1 MFSLVKMSLKF
12 KITTLLLFF
21 VFHHAFGQSAS
32 VLKYVGIIK
41 VKNSG
46 AYFYQVNLEVKG
58 NKVSGITI
66 TNAGNKNETTAAL
79 AGETKN
85 NGKRIS
91 FKETRIIK
99 TAIKD
104 KQTDFCFVNAELS
117 LKTKLGVEVLEGT
130 FIGKDEK
137 GGVCAEGTIQLARK
151 SAIVAD
157 TVDMSR
163 LAKKLSDTIDKIK
176 SDNGYVKQLS
186 EEGTN
191 KILCGGAKKVL
202 VKFYDGN
209 VIDRDRIEI
218 SYNGVVL
225 QENHILTKK
234 GLYME
239 FNIEKGKENIIAV
252 RTLNTGESGLNTV
265 SIEVHLS
272 DKDIRSYVID
282 AEAQKI
288 IKIELVN

>member
-1 MFSLVKMSLKF
+1 MSLKF
-12 KITTLLLFF
+12 KITTFLLFIIF
-21 VFHHAFGQSAS
+21 HAFGQSAS
-32 VLKYVGIIK
+32 VLKYVGVIK

-46 AYFYQVNLEVKG
+46 SYFYQVNLEVKG

-79 AGETKN
+79 TGDTKN
-85 NGKRIS
+85 NGKKIS
-91 FKETRIIK
+91 FRETRIVR

-117 LKTKLGVEVLEGT
+117 LKTKFGVEVLEGT

-157 TVDMSR
+157 TVDMTR
-163 LAKKLSDTIDKIK
+163 LAKKLSDTLDKLK
-176 SDNGYVKQLS
+176 SDDGYTKQLS
-186 EEGTN
+186 ENGINQIST
-191 KILCGGAKKVL
+191 GGAKKIL

-218 SYNGVVL
+218 SYNGQVL
-225 QENHILTKK
+225 HENHILTKK
-234 GLYME
+234 GLYIE
-239 FNIEKGKENIIAV
+239 FSVEKGKDNIITV

-272 DKDIRSYVID
+272 DKEIKSYVID
-282 AEAQKI
+282 AEAQRIVKI
-288 IKIELVN
+288 QLVN